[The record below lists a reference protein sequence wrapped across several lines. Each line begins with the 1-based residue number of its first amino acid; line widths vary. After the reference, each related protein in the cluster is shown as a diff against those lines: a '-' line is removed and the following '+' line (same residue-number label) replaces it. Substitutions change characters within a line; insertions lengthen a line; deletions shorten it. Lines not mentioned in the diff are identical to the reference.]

1 MCNDYGS
8 EDASPIDYA
17 NGAADYVWTAG
28 GEDIFMIK
36 DSLRIAGA
44 WLEAYNYNMDLFLP
58 IPNSEKNRK
67 AYDDLKGYDQGDTVF
82 YQGTLWHAKVP
93 TDPDKTAICFLR
105 SR

>member
-1 MCNDYGS
+1 
-8 EDASPIDYA
+8 
-17 NGAADYVWTAG
+17 
-28 GEDIFMIK
+28 MIK

-67 AYDDLKGYDQGDTVF
+67 AYDDVKGYNQGDTVF

-93 TDPDKTAICFLR
+93 TDPGTKPQSVLGSFQIKAFTTIESIRKAC
-105 SR
+105 